1 MTGSRPSRGDGAR
14 RFGAR
19 RALAVAL
26 AVVFSALLAGCGE
39 KPERAGEIRAEPFE
53 LILDYFPNADHAP
66 IYAAQAGGH
75 FRDVGLDV
83 KIRAPSDPSA
93 PIAQAAAGRADLAIS
108 YEPQVY
114 RARDGGQ
121 KVASVGALVQR
132 PLTSIISLPKAGIRR
147 PADLRDKRVG
157 TAGID
162 YQAAFLRTILRE
174 ARVDPASVEVQDVG
188 FNLTPALLT
197 RRVDAV
203 LGAFWNYEG
212 VELRQQRRD
221 PQIIRVDE
229 AGVPTYDELVFVT
242 GTEALAD
249 SDARGRIR
257 RFMAAVDRGTDDLE
271 RDPAAGLRGLLEAN
285 PDLDPRLQRAVLGRH
300 PPALPGAAG
309 QALRLAGARGLAG
322 LRGVDAARG
331 PVARRRARGGAGV
344 HQRAAAGRG
353 PLGRKRPR
361 AAGRALAAG
370 GRDRLARLPAS
381 R

>member
-1 MTGSRPSRGDGAR
+1 MSRPRSLRGG
-14 RFGAR
+14 GAR
-19 RALAVAL
+19 RACAATLAL
-26 AVVFSALLAGCGE
+26 ALAALLAGCGE
-39 KPERAGEIRAEPFE
+39 KPERAGQIRAEPFE
-53 LILDYFPNADHAP
+53 LVLDYFPNADHAP

-114 RARDGGQ
+114 RARDAGQ
-121 KVASVGALVQR
+121 KVTSVGALVQR
-132 PLTSIISLPKAGIRR
+132 PLTSIVSLPKAGVRR
-147 PADLRDKRVG
+147 PADLRNKRIG

-162 YQAAFLRTILRE
+162 YQVAFLRTILRE

-242 GTEALAD
+242 GSEELAD

-271 RDPAAGLRGLLEAN
+271 RNPAAGLRGLLEAN
-285 PDLDPRLQRAVLGRH
+285 PDLDPRLQRAVLDVTLPLFQAPRGKPFGWQEPDDWREFEAWMRREGLLRGSE
-300 PPALPGAAG
+300 PAEGPAFTNELLPG
-309 QALRLAGARGLAG
+309 RGL
-322 LRGVDAARG
+322 
-331 PVARRRARGGAGV
+331 
-344 HQRAAAGRG
+344 
-353 PLGRKRPR
+353 
-361 AAGRALAAG
+361 
-370 GRDRLARLPAS
+370 
-381 R
+381 